1 MSTPQPRRI
10 ASRRARPAKS
20 PLSQEAVVST
30 AIELLSREGMAGLSL
45 RKVAA
50 ALDTGA
56 ASLYVYVANLDELHA
71 LVLDRVLGDVALPA
85 RREADQPDGDW
96 RDRLKAVLRSYFQ
109 VLYDRPG
116 LAQVALSTIA
126 SGPNMVELTE
136 CLLDLLEQG
145 GMELDRAAWA
155 VDLLLL
161 HTSAFAAER
170 DNRRGDDE
178 AALLRA
184 EVALGSVSAE
194 EHPHIH
200 ALGAELFSGGENRY
214 DWALDVLMNGVL
226 STPRP

>member
-1 MSTPQPRRI
+1 
-10 ASRRARPAKS
+10 
-20 PLSQEAVVST
+20 VST
-30 AIELLSREGMAGLSL
+30 ALDLLSREGMAGLSL

-71 LVLDRVLGDVALPA
+71 LLLDRVLGEVTLPTGHA
-85 RREADQPDGDW
+85 GDW
-96 RDRLKAVLRSYFQ
+96 CDRLKAVLRSYSE

-136 CLLDLLEQG
+136 SLLDLLEQG
-145 GMELDRAAWA
+145 GIGLDQAAWA

-161 HTSAFAAER
+161 YTSAFAAER
-170 DNRRGDDE
+170 DNRRDDD
-178 AALLRA
+178 
-184 EVALGSVSAE
+184 EVALRRAEQALSSALPA

-200 ALGAELFSGGENRY
+200 ALGAELFSGGQNRY
-214 DWALDVLMNGVL
+214 AWALDVLINGVL